1 MEKQSETLYAI
12 YSHMGEYYISPIK
25 SELDRIECDENCTD
39 YQTALLQLVE
49 LQRVQFSS
57 NSQEHDHGID

>member
-1 MEKQSETLYAI
+1 MKGQEQLYTV
-12 YSHMGEYYISPIK
+12 YSHCGEFYIHPIL

-39 YQTALLQLVE
+39 YQTAILQLVE